1 MTAEK
6 NYYEKELKNA
16 KTLLVEAE
24 KAMKSRDAEIEN
36 LKVQFEQKMVMAK
49 YAQNQ
54 QQ

>member
-36 LKVQFEQKMVMAK
+36 LKV
-49 YAQNQ
+49 
-54 QQ
+54 